1 MNNWI
6 EHLATLGARFQPG
19 EATQIEDFGKTLSA
33 ADLAAG
39 AVAPVTDLGLIAVS
53 GEDGASFLHNQL
65 TNDVEHLGTL
75 EARLAGYCTPKG
87 RLQATL
93 LMWRSSQGSQD
104 IYLQLPRAI
113 QPPLQKRLTMFV
125 LRAKAKLRDATE
137 EAPTAAV
144 LGLVG
149 AKAGEALARHAGM
162 LPDAPYGKVEGGF
175 GTVIR
180 LADAF
185 GAPRYLWITSS
196 ETAIAALAALRE
208 TLQLGGNA
216 AWHLSGIHAGVP
228 QVTPPTQEQFVPQMV
243 NFELIGGV
251 NFKKGCY
258 PGQEIVARSQY
269 LGKLKRRMV
278 LATLPNA
285 SAQAGDEIFSSED
298 PDQPSGMIVNAAPN
312 GQGGADALVEIK
324 LAALEREVRHGSAGG
339 TQLSFLPL
347 PYAIDTPAA

>member
-1 MNNWI
+1 MNNWT
-6 EHLATLGARFQPG
+6 EYLASLGARFHQD
-19 EATQIEDFGKTLSA
+19 EATQIEDFGRTLSA

-39 AVAPVTDLGLIAVS
+39 VVAPVTDLGLIAVA
-53 GEDGASFLHNQL
+53 GDDAASFLHNQL
-65 TNDVEHLGTL
+65 TNDVEHLGSQ

-93 LMWRSSQGSQD
+93 LMWRGEQD
-104 IYLQLPRAI
+104 IYLQLPRAV
-113 QPPLQKRLTMFV
+113 QAPLQKRLSMFV
-125 LRAKAKLRDATE
+125 LRAKAKLRDATD
-137 EAPTAAV
+137 EAPTATV
-144 LGLVG
+144 LGLAG
-149 AKAGEALARHAGM
+149 ARAAEALGRHVET
-162 LPDAPYGKVEGGF
+162 LPAAPYTKLEGAF

-185 GAPRYLWITSS
+185 GAPRYLWITSAD
-196 ETAIAALAALRE
+196 TAIAALPQLRE
-208 TLQLGGNA
+208 TLELGGNV
-216 AWHLSGIHAGVP
+216 AWHLAEIHAGVP
-228 QVTPPTQEQFVPQMV
+228 QVTQPTQEQFVPQMI

-285 SAQAGDEIFSSED
+285 AARAGDEVFSSED

-312 GQGGADALVEIK
+312 GLGGADALVEIK
-324 LAALEREVRHGSAGG
+324 LAALEHEVRHGSAGG
-339 TQLSFLPL
+339 TPLQLLAL
-347 PYAIDTPAA
+347 PYDIDASVT

>member
-1 MNNWI
+1 MNNWTQ
-6 EHLATLGARFQPG
+6 HLATLGARFHQD
-19 EATQIEDFGKTLSA
+19 EATQIEDFGRTLSA

-39 AVAPVTDLGLIAVS
+39 AVAPVSDLGLIAVS
-53 GEDGASFLHNQL
+53 GEDAASFLHNQL
-65 TNDVEHLGTL
+65 TNDVEHLGPG

-93 LMWRSSQGSQD
+93 LMWRSGED

-113 QPPLQKRLTMFV
+113 QAPLQKRLSMFV
-125 LRAKAKLRDATE
+125 LRSKAKLRDATE

-144 LGLVG
+144 LGLAG
-149 AKAGEALARHAGM
+149 AKAGEALRRQVEA
-162 LPDAPYGKVEGGF
+162 LPAAPYARIDGAF

-185 GAPRYLWITSS
+185 GTPRYLWITSS
-196 ETAIAALAALRE
+196 ETAIAALPQLRE
-208 TLQLGGNA
+208 TLELGGNA
-216 AWHLSGIHAGVP
+216 AWHLAEIHAGVP

-285 SAQAGDEIFSSED
+285 AARGGDEVYSAGD

-312 GQGGADALVEIK
+312 GLGGADALVEIK
-324 LAALEREVRHGSAGG
+324 LAALEQEVRHGSAGG
-339 TQLSFLPL
+339 TPLQFLAL
-347 PYAIDTPAA
+347 PYDIDASVT